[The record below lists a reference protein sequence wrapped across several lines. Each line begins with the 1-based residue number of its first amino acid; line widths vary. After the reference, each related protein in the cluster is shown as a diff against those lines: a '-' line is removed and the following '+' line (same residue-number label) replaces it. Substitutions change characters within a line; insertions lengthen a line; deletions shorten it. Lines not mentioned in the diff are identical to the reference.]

1 MQCHYQQ
8 ITGMHIDKPASFTIQ
23 IENIM
28 NGGNAVEISSNST
41 DRKDTFV
48 SPETKN
54 VFSEIQK
61 K

>member
-1 MQCHYQQ
+1 
-8 ITGMHIDKPASFTIQ
+8 MHIDKPASFTIQ